1 LVLETKERERLSV
14 DDVARKFA
22 LSQRTVFRIL
32 RRASDGELE
41 PASAGGTKGAG
52 AASSLSRNLDFY
64 SGLQWQGRPRRGERR
79 LTFNYVKV
87 LLEKVTSY
95 LSSGTSF
102 TIEPLEPSEE
112 GRRRAREAEVAV
124 RQINEDNDLEEL
136 DLETELDAS
145 VLGDGCYKVTWDPKA
160 ERVRVT
166 SPDVQGVHAWWV
178 GDDPSNVWR
187 VASGYRISA
196 EDAESL
202 YNLTPE
208 GRDKEVTVLEG
219 WTDSLFQLWV
229 GKQLLEERPNPYGFI
244 PFIIFPNLREP
255 KKFWGISD
263 VPVLVEPARELN
275 RALSQLSTILELSG
289 NPIAV
294 LEGVEEARDIAVEPG
309 AVWELP
315 EKARAYLLDLLQGG
329 GVKLHTDYIELIY
342 KALHDLSEA
351 PRVSFGDNPQ
361 SLSGVALEMEM
372 HPLLQRVHRKRLIRA
387 SVYRRRAEMMLRIL
401 EQRRGVSFGPLW
413 VRVQWGPVL
422 PQDRS
427 RLVQQERTLVE
438 AGLHSRRRAMEELGV
453 ADPEGEMSQIQQEAA
468 EVTGVAM
475 GRNGR
480 E

>member
-1 LVLETKERERLSV
+1 M
-14 DDVARKFA
+14 
-22 LSQRTVFRIL
+22 
-32 RRASDGELE
+32 
-41 PASAGGTKGAG
+41 
-52 AASSLSRNLDFY
+52 
-64 SGLQWQGRPRRGERR
+64 
-79 LTFNYVKV
+79 
-87 LLEKVTSY
+87 
-95 LSSGTSF
+95 
-102 TIEPLEPSEE
+102 
-112 GRRRAREAEVAV
+112 
-124 RQINEDNDLEEL
+124 
-136 DLETELDAS
+136 
-145 VLGDGCYKVTWDPKA
+145 TWDPKA

-178 GDDPSNVWR
+178 GDDPSSVWR
-187 VASGYRISA
+187 VASGYRISV

-229 GKQLLEERPNPYGFI
+229 GEQLLEERPNPYGFI

-351 PRVSFGDNPQ
+351 PRMSFGDNPQ

-401 EQRRGVSFGPLW
+401 EQRCGVSFGPLG

-438 AGLHSRRRAMEELGV
+438 TGLHSRRRAMEELGV
-453 ADPEGEMSQIQQEAA
+453 ADPEGEMSQIQQEAT